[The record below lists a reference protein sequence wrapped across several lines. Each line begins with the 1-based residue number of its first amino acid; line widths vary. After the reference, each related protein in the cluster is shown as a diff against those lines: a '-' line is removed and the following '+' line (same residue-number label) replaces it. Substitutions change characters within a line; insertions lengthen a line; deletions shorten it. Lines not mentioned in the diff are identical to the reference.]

1 MELFKR
7 NSMWVWDYD
16 SLRAGSNSTDT
27 RDKRECNAM
36 KIEME
41 MTETKNWPCTF
52 CIAYRIGG
60 FVWIYSFYSHLD
72 IFMQNKKKKS
82 IRIHLIVYM
91 YAHDN
96 AGVFFNSF
104 YSYVLFSFNC
114 FLSVLLQLL
123 WIFNFS
129 LWFVRC
135 FVFMVSQSNMC
146 FFSFSVDNK
155 TFGCS
160 VFMVFNASMICTRSK
175 HISLS
180 PLDTSHFFSL
190 LFFFISK
197 IHELTKSTC
206 TLIPNKTKHVTQT
219 ERM

>member
-60 FVWIYSFYSHLD
+60 FVWINVL
-72 IFMQNKKKKS
+72 FMATWTLSCRKGKRAFKS
-82 IRIHLIVYM
+82 IWSSTYIHMIM
-91 YAHDN
+91 PEF
-96 AGVFFNSF
+96 FFNSF
-104 YSYVLFSFNC
+104 YWYVFFSFNC
-114 FLSVLLQLL
+114 LLSVLLQLL

-135 FVFMVSQSNMC
+135 FVFIVSQSNMC
-146 FFSFSVDNK
+146 IFSLTVANK

-160 VFMVFNASMICTRSK
+160 VFIVFNASMICTRSK

-180 PLDTSHFFSL
+180 PLDTSHFFYSL
-190 LFFFISK
+190 SLVFLSVKFM
-197 IHELTKSTC
+197 
-206 TLIPNKTKHVTQT
+206 N
-219 ERM
+219 